1 MHKYTILKQLHNNY
15 LVAVV
20 RGKSQEDAQNMIDQI
35 IEGGIKNIEVTF
47 TTPGAEHVIQHL
59 QQHAD
64 DTVVIGA
71 GTVLDAHT
79 ARIAILNGAK
89 YIVSPNFDGDIAQL
103 CNLYS
108 IPYLPGCGSVT
119 EITDALK
126 SGVDLVKVFPG
137 DVLGSDFIKAV
148 HGPIPNVAMMPSGG
162 VSIDNM
168 DEWYQKGAY
177 AIGIGGGLTK
187 GAKDGSDNIIYQNTK
202 KFVER
207 FERIRGDKS

>member
-20 RGKSQEDAQNMIDQI
+20 RGKSQEDAQLMIDQI
-35 IEGGIKNIEVTF
+35 IKGGIKNIEVTF

-59 QQHAD
+59 QQYAD

-126 SGVDLVKVFPG
+126 SGVDLIKVFPG

-162 VSIDNM
+162 VSLDNM

-187 GAKDGSDNIIYQNTK
+187 GAKDGSDEIIYKNTR
-202 KFVER
+202 KFVEC
-207 FERIRGDKS
+207 FEHIRGDQS

>member
-1 MHKYTILKQLHNNY
+1 MHKYTILEQLHNNY

-20 RGKSQEDAQNMIDQI
+20 RGKSQEDAHNMIDQI
-35 IEGGIKNIEVTF
+35 IKGGIKNIEVTF
-47 TTPGAEHVIQHL
+47 TTPGAEHVIKNL
-59 QQHAD
+59 QAHAD
-64 DTVVIGA
+64 ENVVVGA

-89 YIVSPNFDGDIAQL
+89 YIVSPNFDGDIAEL

-137 DVLGSDFIKAV
+137 DVLGADFIKAV

-162 VSIDNM
+162 VSLDNM
-168 DEWYQKGAY
+168 DEWYQKGAF

-187 GAKDGSDNIIYQNTK
+187 GAKDGKDSVIYENTK
-202 KFVER
+202 QFTER
-207 FERIRGDKS
+207 YESIRGGR